1 MKKLL
6 LFVGYS
12 LISLAGMSQERSYSK
27 ALTDHFEV
35 SELDAQSDQEI
46 AYLEYTAN
54 NAFVITEFPKEKV
67 GNTQRYSTIEL
78 NLEKVD
84 DFYDLNIEMKE
95 NDFQYFRISGTDKML
110 IIKSKSIVKREF
122 EAKK

>member
-6 LFVGYS
+6 LFASFS
-12 LISLAGMSQERSYSK
+12 LISLGGMSQERSYSK
-27 ALTDHFEV
+27 ALVDHFET
-35 SELDAQSDQEI
+35 SELDAKSDQEI
-46 AYLEYTAN
+46 AFLEYTAQ
-54 NAFVITEFPKEKV
+54 NAYVISDFPTEKAD
-67 GNTQRYSTIEL
+67 NTNRYSSLDLDLDGL
-78 NLEKVD
+78 N

-110 IIKSKSIVKREF
+110 VIKSKSILKREF

>member
-6 LFVGYS
+6 LFVGFS

-35 SELDAQSDQEI
+35 SELDAQSDEEI

-54 NAFVITEFPKEKV
+54 NAFVISEFPKEKAD
-67 GNTQRYSTIEL
+67 NTQRYSTIEL
-78 NLEKVD
+78 DLEKVN
-84 DFYDLNIEMKE
+84 DFYDLDIEMKE